1 MGHSLW
7 SPRAAL
13 PAKPRALALAPANP
27 LFQKQSFRSSPL
39 DPIDA
44 ELEAGSHHGSQVPRP
59 KNDPNKVCPRKKYSS
74 QSASPCSHSAAD
86 ITMDPHTLSH

>member
-13 PAKPRALALAPANP
+13 PAKPRALALAAANP
-27 LFQKQSFRSSPL
+27 LFQKQSFCTSPL

-86 ITMDPHTLSH
+86 ITIHPHTLSH